1 MIIYM
6 YINASNFFK
15 KTYLLQIGNRE
26 VFIDM
31 EHVIASGIK

>member
-1 MIIYM
+1 MQVI
-6 YINASNFFK
+6 FFK